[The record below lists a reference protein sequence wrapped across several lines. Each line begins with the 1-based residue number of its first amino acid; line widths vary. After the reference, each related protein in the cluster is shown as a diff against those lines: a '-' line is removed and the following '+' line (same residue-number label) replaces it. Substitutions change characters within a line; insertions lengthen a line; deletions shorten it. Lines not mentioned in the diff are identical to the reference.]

1 LDTLKDLRKKH
12 DQLLEICK
20 QKQKDIVHMK
30 DNINTIKAKEDQI
43 LKDKSDAD
51 RKLSDLQATLANL
64 KGKLEEAV

>member
-1 LDTLKDLRKKH
+1 MGDLRKKH

-51 RKLSDLQATLANL
+51 KKLSDLQATLANL

>member
-1 LDTLKDLRKKH
+1 
-12 DQLLEICK
+12 
-20 QKQKDIVHMK
+20 MK